1 MALQRAGL
9 FFNGGAVAYLTPGQK
24 AVLLAE
30 LESME
35 VRQLDTLP
43 LVHSKGNVHQ
53 PRDGSHQLTMRSGG
67 KGRAANQLCSAMGT

>member
-1 MALQRAGL
+1 MEGAEEPEVALQRAGL

-43 LVHSKGNVHQ
+43 LGPQ
-53 PRDGSHQLTMRSGG
+53 
-67 KGRAANQLCSAMGT
+67 